1 MNTIIKEMT
10 TELKNFIMVGSDAEG
25 NDYEIQMTALETEL
39 YKDIGDS
46 ILWLYKAT
54 AVWEQACERV
64 GIEFCQVPDMITEET
79 A

>member
-1 MNTIIKEMT
+1 MT
-10 TELKNFIMVGSDAEG
+10 TELKNFIMVGVYANGD
-25 NDYEIQMTALETEL
+25 NYEIQMTALETEL

-46 ILWLYKAT
+46 IVWLDKAT

-64 GIEFCQVPDMITEET
+64 GIEFDQMPDMITEMET

>member
-1 MNTIIKEMT
+1 
-10 TELKNFIMVGSDAEG
+10 
-25 NDYEIQMTALETEL
+25 MTALETEL

-46 ILWLYKAT
+46 ILWLDKAT